1 MSVEALLIDKL
12 KQFFKDLDASLFVK
26 NIRLFLGGRA
36 FLAISTLLIG
46 VITARLLTP
55 ENRGLYALF
64 FTTSGL
70 FVTLLH
76 VGISPANIYFLNNR
90 KRDIGELLGNTIVYI
105 AYASLLLFGL
115 FAIAVIYDFRGP
127 FADLNPLQTWLMMW
141 LVVLATLVEVSVSG
155 LIYAS
160 NLYGFISRALILQSA
175 MLLLA
180 TLAIY
185 FTAGNLVYGLAF
197 RVFAV
202 CIFVI
207 WFLKSF
213 AAIAVKKLKFSYPIL
228 KAQLQFGSKNWVQNI
243 ISFLNVR
250 SYILILG
257 VIAAPEEVGFFSVAW
272 LFVEVVRFIPD
283 TLGTMILPTLTEC
296 HSDDERSLLALKSIK
311 LICAA
316 TVLLTIFLLLIL
328 HKVIPFVFGAEYSPS
343 IIVANILISGSIFGT
358 IYQVVTRYF
367 TSIRMQKFSIG
378 AAFCG
383 MVVGIATCFWLT
395 SIHNGSGAAIAYL
408 VGTTV
413 TALISIYY
421 FRKCSGCSFRDL
433 LTFTKKDFLIS

>member
-12 KQFFKDLDASLFVK
+12 KQFFKDLNASHFVK

-36 FLAISTLLIG
+36 VLAISTLLIG

-358 IYQVVTRYF
+358 IYQVLTRYF
-367 TSIRMQKFSIG
+367 TSEAAQRFAIYSSILGLCTCLVGSYFLVPRYSADGAAMAYAGSSFATGVCSLYFFLKFSNKT
-378 AAFCG
+378 FFS
-383 MVVGIATCFWLT
+383 VFRF
-395 SIHNGSGAAIAYL
+395 SIS
-408 VGTTV
+408 
-413 TALISIYY
+413 
-421 FRKCSGCSFRDL
+421 DL
-433 LTFTKKDFLIS
+433 KVK